1 MGFVPSTRLMARP
14 TRSASRADATR
25 RDRPRRKKKR
35 KTSWFRRLLKL
46 ATVLAVLGVAAL
58 AGIFAWY
65 GRDLPDV
72 ASLRG
77 YAPPQTTRVLDRH
90 GALLGEV
97 FDERR
102 TVVPM
107 EAIPRNLVVAVL
119 AAEDADFYRHEGLD
133 YPGIL
138 RALYRDVLEG
148 RAAQGASTITQQ
160 VVKLLLLSPERT
172 LARKI
177 RELILARRVEQEL
190 SKDEILHLYLNH
202 INFVHGR
209 YVAQEA
215 ARYYFGKDARE
226 LSLAEA
232 TLIAGVP
239 QSPTRLS
246 PRTHPEAARRRQAFV
261 IRQLL
266 AKREAYWPDLSE
278 ETITAAGEAEVPLVD
293 PPAPETR
300 APELLAS
307 VRRELREVV
316 GEEAYRRGGYT
327 VHTTLD
333 AGLQTSVRAAL
344 RDGLERV
351 DRRQRRRG
359 PLRVPRRPPNL
370 EEPSPVRVGRSYRA
384 RVVGTDDEE
393 RLVRF
398 TLGGELEV
406 LVDLDDEDRYDPEDM
421 VASAFGPVGGVAKVV
436 VDTLPDEAGDPARG
450 HLDLGPQGAVVLI
463 APRTRDV
470 VAMVGS
476 YGGTPGFDRAR
487 QALRQPGSTF
497 KPFVYALGLRRR
509 ELTAASVMID
519 APAVYDEWRPQN
531 YEPWAHEG
539 PVRLRR
545 ALARSVNV
553 VAIRAIEQLG
563 PAAVVDFAGQLGIP
577 GPLDASLAL
586 ALGASEVTPLH
597 MANAYATFAA
607 GGRWA
612 PPRFVTRVVAPDGS
626 EVDWPALEPPR
637 DVLTP
642 DEAFLVTDLLTSVVT
657 DGTARRAQRL
667 GRPVAGKTGTS
678 NSARDA
684 WFVGFTPEVAAAVWV
699 GFDDRRSLGRRESG
713 GQTALPIWVEAVRAA
728 TRGRPVVPFAEPS
741 GLERARIDPATGLL
755 AYEGQAD
762 ALEEIFLAG
771 TAPTE
776 MARPPDVVDAA
787 TFMIEQLGGGPAGP
801 DDDTG
806 EAATPALDAGGEPA
820 P

>member
-1 MGFVPSTRLMARP
+1 MAPP
-14 TRSASRADATR
+14 TRKAPRADTTR
-25 RDRPRRKKKR
+25 RARPRRTPKR
-35 KTSWFRRLLKL
+35 PKRRWGRRLLKL
-46 ATVLAVLGVAAL
+46 MLTLALLGAVAL
-58 AGIFAWY
+58 AGVFAWY
-65 GRDLPDV
+65 GRDLPEV
-72 ASLRG
+72 ASLRD

-102 TVVPM
+102 TVVSM
-107 EAIPRNLVVAVL
+107 EAIPRNLVVSVL

-133 YPGIL
+133 YPGIM
-138 RALYRDVLEG
+138 RALAYDVLEG

-177 RELILARRVEQEL
+177 RELILARRLEQEL

-202 INFVHGR
+202 INFGHGR
-209 YVAQEA
+209 YGAQEA
-215 ARYYFGKDARE
+215 ARYYFGKDARD

-239 QSPTRLS
+239 QAPARLS

-266 AKREAYWPDLSE
+266 AKREAYWPDLSAE
-278 ETITAAGEAEVPLVD
+278 DIAAAGDAEVVLTD
-293 PPAPETR
+293 PPAPEAR

-307 VRRELREVV
+307 VRRWLRDAV
-316 GEEAYRRGGYT
+316 GDDAYARGGYT

-333 AGLQTSVRAAL
+333 ADLQSAARSAL
-344 RDGLERV
+344 REGLERV

-359 PLRVPRRPPNL
+359 PLRVPRRAPAL
-370 EEPSPVRVGRSYRA
+370 EEPSPVRVGHSYRA
-384 RVVGTDDEE
+384 QVVGTDDDE
-393 RLVRF
+393 RLLRF

-406 LVDLDDEDRYDPEDM
+406 LVDLDGEHRYDPEDLA
-421 VASAFGPVGGVAKVV
+421 ASVFGPVGSVAKVI
-436 VDTLPDEAGDPARG
+436 VDTLPDAEGDPARG

-463 APRTRDV
+463 EPRTREV
-470 VAMVGS
+470 LALVGS

-497 KPFVYALGLRRR
+497 KPFVYALGLKRR

-539 PVRLRR
+539 SIPLRR

-586 ALGASEVTPLH
+586 ALGASEVSPLH

-612 PPRFVTRVVAPDGS
+612 PPRYVTRVTAPDGS
-626 EVDWPALEPPR
+626 AVRWREPEPAR

-657 DGTARRAQRL
+657 DGTAQRARRL

-678 NSARDA
+678 NAARDA

-713 GQTALPIWVEAVRAA
+713 GRTALPIWIDAVGAA
-728 TRGRPVVPFAEPS
+728 TEGRPVVPFAEPS
-741 GLERARIDPATGLL
+741 GLVRVRIDAASGLL
-755 AYEGQAD
+755 AYEGQED
-762 ALEEIFLAG
+762 AVDEIFLAG
-771 TAPTE
+771 TEPTE
-776 MARPPDVVDAA
+776 SARPPDVADAA
-787 TFMIEQLGGGPAGP
+787 TFLIEQLG
-801 DDDTG
+801 
-806 EAATPALDAGGEPA
+806 EAAPPRPVTPEPA

>member
-1 MGFVPSTRLMARP
+1 MAVGLLG
-14 TRSASRADATR
+14 AAT
-25 RDRPRRKKKR
+25 
-35 KTSWFRRLLKL
+35 
-46 ATVLAVLGVAAL
+46 L

-65 GRDLPDV
+65 SRDLPDV

-107 EAIPRNLVVAVL
+107 EAIPRNLVISVL

-138 RALYRDVLEG
+138 RALYYDVLEG

-177 RELILARRVEQEL
+177 RELILARRLEQEL
-190 SKDEILHLYLNH
+190 TKDEILHLYLNH
-202 INFVHGR
+202 INFGHGR
-209 YVAQEA
+209 YGAQEA
-215 ARYYFGKDARE
+215 SRYYFGKDARE

-239 QSPTRLS
+239 QAPSRLS

-266 AKREAYWPDLSE
+266 AKREAYWPELSAE
-278 ETITAAGEAEVPLVD
+278 DITAAGDAEIAIAEPPTPEAK
-293 PPAPETR
+293 

-307 VRRELREVV
+307 VRRWLREVV
-316 GEEAYRRGGYT
+316 GDDAYARGGYT

-333 AGLQTSVRAAL
+333 AGLQSAARVAL
-344 RDGLERV
+344 REGLERV

-359 PLRVPRRPPNL
+359 PLRVPRRAPDL

-384 RVVGTDDEE
+384 KVVGSDDEG
-393 RLVRF
+393 RLLRF
-398 TLGGELEV
+398 TLGGDLEV
-406 LVDLDDEDRYDPEDM
+406 LVDLDAEDRYDPDDLA
-421 VASAFGPVGGVAKVV
+421 ASAFGPVGSVAKLI
-436 VDTLPDEAGDPARG
+436 VDTLPEAPGDPARG

-463 APRTRDV
+463 EPRSRDV
-470 VAMVGS
+470 LALVGS
-476 YGGTPGFDRAR
+476 YDGTPGFDRTR

-539 PVRLRR
+539 PIPLRR

-553 VAIRAIEQLG
+553 VAIRAIERLG
-563 PAAVVDFAGQLGIP
+563 PPAVVDFAGQLGIP
-577 GPLDASLAL
+577 GPLEPTLAL
-586 ALGASEVTPLH
+586 SLGASEVSPLH

-612 PPRFVTRVVAPDGS
+612 PPRYVRRVIAPDGS
-626 EVDWPALEPPR
+626 EVPWPELEAPR
-637 DVLTP
+637 DVMTP

-657 DGTARRAQRL
+657 DGTARGAGRL

-678 NSARDA
+678 NAARDA

-713 GQTALPIWVEAVRAA
+713 GRTALPIWVDAVRAA
-728 TRGRPVVPFAEPS
+728 TRGKPVAPFAEPS
-741 GLERARIDPATGLL
+741 GLVRVRIDPASGLL
-755 AYEGQAD
+755 AYEGQED
-762 ALEEIFLAG
+762 AIEEIFLAG
-771 TAPTE
+771 SEPTE
-776 MARPPDVVDAA
+776 RARPPDVADAA
-787 TFMIEQLGGGPAGP
+787 TFLMEQLGGITEEGSEPS
-801 DDDTG
+801 
-806 EAATPALDAGGEPA
+806 ALEPSQ
-820 P
+820 